1 MANAA
6 QCYTY
11 LPHSPLLEKEHLHFP
26 LPHHLYFIADL
37 CLNFYEDVYLIDQ
50 NQTIKTAVSRAVW
63 LPTNRKLL
71 DPDPEKRMELSELP
85 KYLEDKWIR

>member
-1 MANAA
+1 MARG
-6 QCYTY
+6 CVPSSWSKIICTY
-11 LPHSPLLEKEHLHFP
+11 PFPTIHISLLFCIY
-26 LPHHLYFIADL
+26 YFL
-37 CLNFYEDVYLIDQ
+37 DQ
-50 NQTIKTAVSRAVW
+50 NKTIKTAVSRAVW

>member
-1 MANAA
+1 MYSQEKIFFAHKKQLIFSESGSVAVLLQIPYFVNAA
-6 QCYTY
+6 AREGT
-11 LPHSPLLEKEHLHFP
+11 
-26 LPHHLYFIADL
+26 FI
-37 CLNFYEDVYLIDQ
+37 YLI
-50 NQTIKTAVSRAVW
+50 ITAVSRAVW